1 MTIKIQSLF
10 VKIFLWFWATAIAT
24 GIALIVTWILLQP
37 KHAPSQSENNLA
49 DTAWVSV
56 TSAVDALERQGQAA
70 ASEYMGQLSQK
81 THLKSCLFDAS
92 GNVLAGNNCPSF
104 DDMGARAMPSDVPAF
119 NMKFGLLRV
128 AIKVRGKSGHEYIYA
143 VQSTEHRG
151 PPPGIGL
158 SGIALRWSVPF
169 LVSGLICY
177 LLARYL
183 TTPILRLR
191 EASQQLALGNFST
204 RAAAGMEHRRDELG
218 TLVRDFN
225 SMAVRIEEL
234 ISRQRQLIY
243 DISHELRSPLS
254 RLNVALDLGRQ
265 RKGNDSA
272 FDHMEQDI
280 ELMGE
285 MIGRMLTVA
294 KLDTSTAPVEMTR
307 IDLGELVSRIVR
319 SAEFEL
325 RERDDA
331 VRLTMLGRC
340 FVRGNAELLQSAIE
354 NVIRNAV
361 RYTPPDASVD
371 VHLGHLE
378 KTDDSF
384 IVLSV
389 RDYGVGVPES
399 ELSNIFTPF
408 HRVASDR
415 DRQAG
420 GVGLGLAVGDRVI
433 RVHGGTIRAQNASP
447 QGLCVAISL
456 PSADTDQDGS
466 S

>member
-1 MTIKIQSLF
+1 
-10 VKIFLWFWATAIAT
+10 V
-24 GIALIVTWILLQP
+24 
-37 KHAPSQSENNLA
+37 
-49 DTAWVSV
+49 
-56 TSAVDALERQGQAA
+56 
-70 ASEYMGQLSQK
+70 
-81 THLKSCLFDAS
+81 
-92 GNVLAGNNCPSF
+92 
-104 DDMGARAMPSDVPAF
+104 
-119 NMKFGLLRV
+119 
-128 AIKVRGKSGHEYIYA
+128 
-143 VQSTEHRG
+143 
-151 PPPGIGL
+151 
-158 SGIALRWSVPF
+158 
-169 LVSGLICY
+169 
-177 LLARYL
+177 
-183 TTPILRLR
+183 
-191 EASQQLALGNFST
+191 ST
-204 RAAAGMEHRRDELG
+204 RASADMERRNDELG
-218 TLVRDFN
+218 FLVRDFN
-225 SMAVRIEEL
+225 AMASRIEEL

-243 DISHELRSPLS
+243 DISHELRSPLA
-254 RLNVALDLGRQ
+254 RLTVALDLGRE

-280 ELMGE
+280 ERMGE

-294 KLDTSTAPVEMTR
+294 KLDTSSAPVEMTR

-331 VRLTMLGRC
+331 VRLTMRGQC
-340 FVRGNAELLQSAIE
+340 FVCGNAELLQSAIE

-371 VHLGHLE
+371 VHLGHSE

-408 HRVASDR
+408 YRVASDR
-415 DRQAG
+415 DRQSG
-420 GVGLGLAVGDRVI
+420 GVGLGLAIADRVI

-456 PSADTDQDGS
+456 PSADPAHDGS